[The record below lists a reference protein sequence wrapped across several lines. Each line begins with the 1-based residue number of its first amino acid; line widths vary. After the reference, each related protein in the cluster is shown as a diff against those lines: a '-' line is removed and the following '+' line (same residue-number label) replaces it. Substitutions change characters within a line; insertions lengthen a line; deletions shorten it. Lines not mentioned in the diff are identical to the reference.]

1 MLLAEATIILD
12 FQKLKTFFKME
23 KITKEMK
30 IDEVIKK
37 YPQTAEVFAKHG
49 FHCIGCV
56 AASFESIE
64 RGAAAHGID
73 IDELIKDLNKAV
85 AK

>member
-1 MLLAEATIILD
+1 
-12 FQKLKTFFKME
+12 ME
-23 KITKEMK
+23 KITEDMK
-30 IDEVIKK
+30 IEDVVKK

-64 RGAAAHGID
+64 QGAMAHGID
-73 IDELIKDLNKAV
+73 IKELIDDLNKAI
-85 AK
+85 KE